1 MKEAPSHLFSS
12 RESGGGSRSDRQ
24 DHPGKPSACRRAR
37 SWKMLDLWK
46 ATPLQASAG
55 EAAAGT
61 SGRGPPGACS
71 PLSPAPRCSPLPAPA
86 GHTRGAFSRPTTLP
100 GASRRAHGKAGS
112 GAWKAGVWQLAGR
125 PGERLGGSA
134 PSLPACSPVPVP
146 CLALVAAGGNKAKD
160 RPSRRPLPR
169 WGGRAR
175 PPGCGCRRDARSASA
190 APHRAARPRP
200 LSVPL
205 PLLPRLRGG
214 QKGAG
219 EGETFLLVLF

>member
-1 MKEAPSHLFSS
+1 MSLEVAHAQTDKTIRASLQLAGEPEAGRCLIC
-12 RESGGGSRSDRQ
+12 GRQ
-24 DHPGKPSACRRAR
+24 LLCKPRPGK
-37 SWKMLDLWK
+37 L
-46 ATPLQASAG
+46 LQAPLAG
-55 EAAAGT
+55 G
-61 SGRGPPGACS
+61 